1 MKLAF
6 RIASRFLLSSRGQT
20 ILILTGIIIGVS
32 VQVFIGSLIDGLQK
46 SLVDSTVG
54 SSSQVTI
61 ESVERNQTFPLSDDL
76 LADLDRRSDLTAV
89 SPVFSAS
96 AFMVDDEATWPVL
109 MRGFDF
115 ARAEPIYKT
124 EAQLAAGRLPAGTG
138 EVLLGTGLAELTGYT
153 VGDTLMVLTPSSDTR
168 DLLISGIFDLKVAS
182 LNETWLLSDL
192 ATTQALF
199 AAGDEV
205 VPSRCRLKPYSRP
218 MRPRLCWQTVCAD
231 LKVTDWK
238 VENEQLLSALSGQSA
253 SSYMIQVFVLLAVLL
268 GISSVLAISVV
279 QKSRQ
284 IGILKAM
291 GIRNRTSRQIFLIQG
306 FLLGLIG
313 ALAGSASVS
322 ACPRCSRPLSAMRTV
337 RRWCP
342 SILIRFLFPVLPD
355 CRRGRNGVFDD
366 PGREIRETESD
377 RGDSKWL
384 ISSGWK
390 KSAKHMAQKS
400 RPRSSSTSISRSRSR
415 ASTLSSASPA
425 AENPR

>member
-153 VGDTLMVLTPSSDTR
+153 VGDTLMVLTPSGDTR

-205 VPSRCRLKPYSRP
+205 SAVEMQVEAVFAADETASLLADSLP
-218 MRPRLCWQTVCAD
+218 AD

-313 ALAGSASVS
+313 ALAGVGLGLG
-322 ACPRCSRPLSAMRTV
+322 LSAVFSTFVRNADGMPLVPFYFDPVFVSLSFLIAVAAATV
-337 RRWCP
+337 
-342 SILIRFLFPVLPD
+342 
-355 CRRGRNGVFDD
+355 
-366 PGREIRETESD
+366 
-377 RGDSKWL
+377 
-384 ISSGWK
+384 SSMIPAG
-390 KSAKHMAQKS
+390 KSAK
-400 RPRSSSTSISRSRSR
+400 
-415 ASTLSSASPA
+415 L
-425 AENPR
+425 NPIEVIRNG

>member
-89 SPVFSAS
+89 SPVFNAS

-153 VGDTLMVLTPSSDTR
+153 VGDTLMVLTPSGDTR

-205 VPSRCRLKPYSRP
+205 SAVEMQVEAVFAADETASLLADSLP
-218 MRPRLCWQTVCAD
+218 AD

-313 ALAGSASVS
+313 ALAGVGLGLG
-322 ACPRCSRPLSAMRTV
+322 LSAVFSTFVRNADGTPLVPFYFDPVFVSLSFLIAVAAATV
-337 RRWCP
+337 
-342 SILIRFLFPVLPD
+342 
-355 CRRGRNGVFDD
+355 
-366 PGREIRETESD
+366 
-377 RGDSKWL
+377 
-384 ISSGWK
+384 SSMIPAG
-390 KSAKHMAQKS
+390 KSAK
-400 RPRSSSTSISRSRSR
+400 
-415 ASTLSSASPA
+415 L
-425 AENPR
+425 NPIEVIRNG

>member
-124 EAQLAAGRLPAGTG
+124 EAQLAAGRLPAGIG

-153 VGDTLMVLTPSSDTR
+153 VGDTLMVLTPSGDTR

-205 VPSRCRLKPYSRP
+205 SAVEMQVEAVFAADETASLLADSLP
-218 MRPRLCWQTVCAD
+218 AD

-313 ALAGSASVS
+313 ALAGVGLGLG
-322 ACPRCSRPLSAMRTV
+322 LSAVFSTFVRNADGTPLVPFYFDPVFVSLSFLIAVAAATV
-337 RRWCP
+337 
-342 SILIRFLFPVLPD
+342 
-355 CRRGRNGVFDD
+355 
-366 PGREIRETESD
+366 
-377 RGDSKWL
+377 
-384 ISSGWK
+384 SSMIPAG
-390 KSAKHMAQKS
+390 KSAK
-400 RPRSSSTSISRSRSR
+400 
-415 ASTLSSASPA
+415 L
-425 AENPR
+425 NPIEVIRNG

>member
-153 VGDTLMVLTPSSDTR
+153 VGDTLTVLTPSGDTR

-205 VPSRCRLKPYSRP
+205 SAVEMQVEAVFAADETASLLADSLP
-218 MRPRLCWQTVCAD
+218 AD

-313 ALAGSASVS
+313 ALAGVGLGLG
-322 ACPRCSRPLSAMRTV
+322 LSAVFSTFVRNADGTPLVPFYFDPVFVSLSFLIAVAAATV
-337 RRWCP
+337 
-342 SILIRFLFPVLPD
+342 
-355 CRRGRNGVFDD
+355 
-366 PGREIRETESD
+366 
-377 RGDSKWL
+377 
-384 ISSGWK
+384 SSMIPAG
-390 KSAKHMAQKS
+390 KSAK
-400 RPRSSSTSISRSRSR
+400 
-415 ASTLSSASPA
+415 L
-425 AENPR
+425 NPIEVIRNG

>member
-153 VGDTLMVLTPSSDTR
+153 VGDTLMVLTPSGDTR

-205 VPSRCRLKPYSRP
+205 SAVEMQVEAVFAADETASLLADSLP
-218 MRPRLCWQTVCAD
+218 AD

-313 ALAGSASVS
+313 ALAGVGLGLG
-322 ACPRCSRPLSAMRTV
+322 LSAVFSTFVRNADGTPLVPFYFDPVFVSLSFLIAVAAATV
-337 RRWCP
+337 
-342 SILIRFLFPVLPD
+342 
-355 CRRGRNGVFDD
+355 
-366 PGREIRETESD
+366 
-377 RGDSKWL
+377 
-384 ISSGWK
+384 SSMIPAG
-390 KSAKHMAQKS
+390 KSAK
-400 RPRSSSTSISRSRSR
+400 
-415 ASTLSSASPA
+415 L
-425 AENPR
+425 NPIEVIRNG

>member
-153 VGDTLMVLTPSSDTR
+153 VGDTLMVLTPSGDTR

-205 VPSRCRLKPYSRP
+205 SAVEMQVEAVFAADATASLLADSLP
-218 MRPRLCWQTVCAD
+218 AD

-313 ALAGSASVS
+313 ALAGVGLGLG
-322 ACPRCSRPLSAMRTV
+322 LSAVFSTFVRNADGTPLVPFYFDPVFVSLSFLIAVAAATV
-337 RRWCP
+337 
-342 SILIRFLFPVLPD
+342 
-355 CRRGRNGVFDD
+355 
-366 PGREIRETESD
+366 
-377 RGDSKWL
+377 
-384 ISSGWK
+384 SSMIPAG
-390 KSAKHMAQKS
+390 KSAK
-400 RPRSSSTSISRSRSR
+400 
-415 ASTLSSASPA
+415 L
-425 AENPR
+425 NPIEVIRNG

>member
-61 ESVERNQTFPLSDDL
+61 ESVERNQTFPLSEDL
-76 LADLDRRSDLTAV
+76 LADLDSRSDLTAV

-96 AFMVDDEATWPVL
+96 AFMVDDEETWPVL

-124 EAQLAAGRLPAGTG
+124 EAQLAAGRLPAGTD

-153 VGDTLMVLTPSSDTR
+153 VGETLTVLTPSGDTR

-192 ATTQALF
+192 VAAQGLF
-199 AAGDEV
+199 GAGDEV
-205 VPSRCRLKPYSRP
+205 SAVEMQVEAVFAADETASLLADSLP
-218 MRPRLCWQTVCAD
+218 AD

-313 ALAGSASVS
+313 ALVGVGLGLG
-322 ACPRCSRPLSAMRTV
+322 LSAVFSTFVRNADGTPLVPFYFDPLFVSLSFLIAVAAATV
-337 RRWCP
+337 
-342 SILIRFLFPVLPD
+342 
-355 CRRGRNGVFDD
+355 
-366 PGREIRETESD
+366 
-377 RGDSKWL
+377 
-384 ISSGWK
+384 SSMIPAG
-390 KSAKHMAQKS
+390 KSAK
-400 RPRSSSTSISRSRSR
+400 
-415 ASTLSSASPA
+415 L
-425 AENPR
+425 NPIEVIRNG